1 MTPPAVDITFLL
13 EGTYPYVRGGVSLWV
28 HQLIEALPEFTFGL
42 IFLGA
47 RREDLGEI
55 GYPVPKNVKDI
66 KTYFLMDSE
75 SPGAPEEVPGDGR
88 YFADARELH
97 RWFRNPGSE
106 CDHRLLKSVLMGFGN
121 SSGCSRKEFFFSRS
135 AWRAICDS
143 FNTFYPEASFNEFFW
158 ATRSIHAPL
167 FNLTGIVESAVP
179 SRLFHTISTG
189 YAGYLGA
196 LLHLHTGKP
205 LMLTEHGIYTKERK
219 IDLENLYLPAE
230 GDSFEPESKKGG
242 EVGKELWT
250 RFFESLGRITYTC
263 ADPIITLYE
272 KNRSRQIGDGAPPD
286 RTLVIPNGIDVA
298 RFLPARNRRPDVI
311 PPVLGLLGRIVPIKD
326 IKTFIRAMRIVV
338 SRMPEA
344 QGWLIGPT
352 EEDPGYVEECK
363 ALVKSLGLE
372 ESVHFLGF
380 RKTEDI
386 LPKLGLMVLTSI
398 SEAFP
403 LVIVEAFASGLP
415 VISSDVGACR
425 ELIEGRSG
433 KDRDLGSAG
442 RVFPICNPEAV
453 AGAAL
458 ELMSRPDL
466 WHSAQQAGIKRVE
479 TYYVQEEVI
488 AKYRELY
495 LEKMA

>member
-1 MTPPAVDITFLL
+1 
-13 EGTYPYVRGGVSLWV
+13 
-28 HQLIEALPEFTFGL
+28 
-42 IFLGA
+42 
-47 RREDLGEI
+47 
-55 GYPVPKNVKDI
+55 
-66 KTYFLMDSE
+66 
-75 SPGAPEEVPGDGR
+75 
-88 YFADARELH
+88 
-97 RWFRNPGSE
+97 
-106 CDHRLLKSVLMGFGN
+106 LLKSVLMGFGN
-121 SSGCSRKEFFFSRS
+121 ASGCSRKEFFFSRN

-143 FNTFYPEASFNEFFW
+143 FNTFFPEASFNEFFW

-167 FNLTGIVESAVP
+167 FKLTEIVESAGP

-219 IDLENLYLPAE
+219 IDLENFYLPAE
-230 GDSFEPESKKGG
+230 SDESDGSEPEPNKGG
-242 EVGKELWT
+242 EVSKELWT
-250 RFFESLGRITYTC
+250 RFFENLSRITYTC
-263 ADPIITLYE
+263 ADPIVTLYE
-272 KNRSRQIGDGAPPD
+272 KNRSRQISDGAPPD
-286 RTLVIPNGIDVA
+286 RTQVIPNGVDIA
-298 RFLPARNRRPDVI
+298 RFLPVRNRRPEEI

-326 IKTFIRAMRIVV
+326 VKTFIRAMRIVV

-352 EEDPGYVEECK
+352 EEDRGYVEECK

-372 ESVHFLGF
+372 DSVHFLGF

-415 VISSDVGACR
+415 VITSDVGACR

-433 KDRDLGSAG
+433 KDREIGTAG

-453 AGAAL
+453 AKAAL
-458 ELMSRPDL
+458 ELLRRPDL
-466 WHSAQQAGIKRVE
+466 WHGAQEAGIKRVE
-479 TYYVQEEVI
+479 TYYTQEGVI
-488 AKYRELY
+488 DKYREIY